1 MISIMRETTSRAIAD
16 LYALAKVVDSEY
28 AERIHEIIER
38 LQSLDEHGDEQANIY
53 MKLSR
58 P

>member
-1 MISIMRETTSRAIAD
+1 MRETTSRAIAD